1 MDQQSKSLTQEDSK
15 TSILKYLEKT
25 SPQALVDVL
34 NFDYE
39 QTSKRYNSFCQ
50 LINDRLSIK
59 NSLHFDHQP
68 ISSSFDRQTR
78 LQLMANI
85 RNLNSAFNRLASLLN
100 QSAFKKVD
108 KGLIVP
114 YDFNTWMD
122 VGIKLTKE
130 QINDYI
136 KQVENVLKELF
147 DFKTKYRLND

>member
-1 MDQQSKSLTQEDSK
+1 MTETTTQAAKSTFSGLKYYGGKST
-15 TSILKYLEKT
+15 TFISILDSDFTETEK
-25 SPQALVDVL
+25 Q
-34 NFDYE
+34 
-39 QTSKRYNSFCQ
+39 YNSFCQ

-78 LQLMANI
+78 LQLIANI
-85 RNLNSAFNRLASLLN
+85 RNLNSVFNRLASLLN

-114 YDFNTWMD
+114 YDFTAWID

>member
-1 MDQQSKSLTQEDSK
+1 MGEVNNLE
-15 TSILKYLEKT
+15 YLEKT
-25 SPQALVDVL
+25 SPQALMDVL
-34 NFDYE
+34 NSDLE
-39 QTSKRYNSFCQ
+39 QAANQYNSFCQ

-85 RNLNSAFNRLASLLN
+85 RNLNSVFNRLASLLN

-114 YDFNTWMD
+114 YDFTAWID

>member
-1 MDQQSKSLTQEDSK
+1 MGETN
-15 TSILKYLEKT
+15 ILKYLEKT
-25 SPQALVDVL
+25 SPQALIDVL
-34 NFDYE
+34 NSDLE
-39 QTSKRYNSFCQ
+39 QTANHYNSFCQ

-85 RNLNSAFNRLASLLN
+85 RNLNSVFNRLASLLN

-114 YDFNTWMD
+114 YDFNAWMD
-122 VGIKLTKE
+122 VGIKLTKT

-136 KQVENVLKELF
+136 EQVEAVLKKLH
-147 DFKTKYRLND
+147 DFKVKYRLNK

>member
-1 MDQQSKSLTQEDSK
+1 MGEVNNLE
-15 TSILKYLEKT
+15 YLEKT
-25 SPQALVDVL
+25 SPQALMDVL
-34 NFDYE
+34 NSDLE
-39 QTSKRYNSFCQ
+39 QAANQYNSFCQ

-85 RNLNSAFNRLASLLN
+85 RNLNSVFNRLASLLN

-114 YDFNTWMD
+114 YDFNAWMD
-122 VGIKLTKE
+122 VGIKLTKT

-136 KQVENVLKELF
+136 EQVEAVLKELH
-147 DFKTKYRLND
+147 DFKVKYRLNK

>member
-1 MDQQSKSLTQEDSK
+1 MGEVNNLE
-15 TSILKYLEKT
+15 YLEKT
-25 SPQALVDVL
+25 SPQALMDVL
-34 NFDYE
+34 NSDLE
-39 QTSKRYNSFCQ
+39 QTANQYNSFCQ

-85 RNLNSAFNRLASLLN
+85 RNLNSVFNCLASLLN

-114 YDFNTWMD
+114 YDFNAWMD
-122 VGIKLTKE
+122 VGIKLTKT

-136 KQVENVLKELF
+136 EQVEAVLKELH
-147 DFKTKYRLND
+147 DFKVKYRLNK